1 MPELR
6 SKSSNMQENFIIY
19 NEEYVQI
26 RDTLQRLKANTK
38 AKIVFITDLEG
49 HCIASTGEM
58 DDVNLNSISSL
69 IAGSVA
75 AINSIAQMLKI
86 DAFNSILNESTQQN
100 LHISLINDRT
110 MLAVIFDNTSNL
122 GLVRFRVRAALEEL
136 AKVFLTINEKL
147 KKGDNPA
154 ATSPFEG
161 VTDED
166 IDRIFGD

>member
-1 MPELR
+1 
-6 SKSSNMQENFIIY
+6 MQENFIIY
-19 NEEYVQI
+19 NEEYVLI
-26 RDTLQRLKANTK
+26 KEILRKLKGNTNSK
-38 AKIVFITDLEG
+38 AVFITDSEG
-49 HCIASTGEM
+49 HCIASSGEM

-86 DAFNSILNESTQQN
+86 ENFTAVLNESSKEC

-110 MLAVIFDNTSNL
+110 MLVVIFDNSSNL

-136 AKVFLTINEKL
+136 VKVFQTINKKL
-147 KKGDNPA
+147 KSSDKAPVG
-154 ATSPFEG
+154 SPFEG
-161 VTDED
+161 VSDED